1 MDSQQS
7 STEMGNHGGKR
18 AWVWDAAAA
27 AVLITAGVALRLVF
41 RDIPNFAPVAAL
53 ALFAGYYFRNAAWAL
68 LVPLSVMMISDT
80 VLGGYDWPMMLLVY
94 GMLAL
99 PVALRGWLRQAF
111 DLRHKSGSQAWAPLA
126 GLFGCGLL
134 SSVLFFVVTNFGVW
148 FFWPGTYE
156 RSIAGLWHC
165 YVAAIPFFRYT
176 LAGDLIFAVVLFGS
190 YALALSWERAR
201 SLEAEAAC

>member
-7 STEMGNHGGKR
+7 STEMGIHGGKR

-53 ALFAGYYFRNAAWAL
+53 ALFAGYYFRNAGWAL
-68 LVPLSVMMISDT
+68 LVPLSVMTISDT
-80 VLGGYDWPMMLLVY
+80 VLGGYDWPMMMLVY

-111 DLRHKSGSQAWAPLA
+111 DLRQKSGSQVWAPLA
-126 GLFGCGLL
+126 GLFGCGLV

-148 FFWPGTYE
+148 CCWPGTYE

-165 YVAAIPFFRYT
+165 YVAAIPFFRFT